1 MTVKMT
7 PSIDSTLPRC
17 IDAAEEGTRL
27 LSARTGRTDDA
38 ATLDKYQV
46 DYTPTA
52 AALMWTISLIRE
64 IQLKKYIRMLDPA
77 AGSGVFGRVA
87 RAVWGERVH
96 TTGIDVRP
104 SERENLAA
112 AYDESQISDFHKARL
127 RGPFDLVL
135 TNPPFMAFAEAWWEF
150 LLSRHLL
157 AENAVIAF
165 VGLSQWGQT
174 RRAWPQIQRWTPAEQ
189 HRIGGRLSFRGGA
202 AADQR
207 EYSLWIWRKGHHTR
221 GAWRTLQLPPLPR
234 ELAKWTDPPGLHP
247 VEPALLTQVIKA
259 LS

>member
-1 MTVKMT
+1 M
-7 PSIDSTLPRC
+7 D
-17 IDAAEEGTRL
+17 DAPL
-27 LSARTGRTDDA
+27 LSLATGRGDDDE
-38 ATLDKYQV
+38 TLRALQV

-52 AALMWTISLIRE
+52 AALMWAVSLARE
-64 IQLKKYIRMLDPA
+64 FALPSTVRMLDPA

-87 RAVWGERVH
+87 RAVWGSRIH
-96 TTGIDVRP
+96 TTAIEVRE
-104 SERENLAA
+104 SERDNLGD
-112 AYDESQISDFHKARL
+112 AYDEAHIGDFHKVDLA
-127 RGPFDLVL
+127 GPFDLVL
-135 TNPPFMAFAEAWWEF
+135 TNPPFVAFAEAWWEF

-189 HRIGGRLSFRGGA
+189 HRMGGRLCFRGVTARGRA
-202 AADQR
+202 AHDQR
-207 EYSLWIWRKGHHTR
+207 EYSLWIWRKGHHTQ

-234 ELAKWTDPPGLHP
+234 ELAKWTDPPGVHP
-247 VEPALLTQVIKA
+247 VEPALVSQVIKA

>member
-1 MTVKMT
+1 MTGE
-7 PSIDSTLPRC
+7 P
-17 IDAAEEGTRL
+17 L
-27 LSARTGRTDDA
+27 LSAPTGRTDDA
-38 ATLDKYQV
+38 ATLRKYQV
-46 DYTPTA
+46 DYTPTG
-52 AALMWTISLIRE
+52 AALMWTISLVRE
-64 IQLKKYIRMLDPA
+64 IQLKPFIRMLDPA
-77 AGSGVFGRVA
+77 AGSGVFGRIA

-112 AYDESQISDFHKARL
+112 AYDESQICDFHKADL

-135 TNPPFMAFAEAWWEF
+135 TNPPFRAFAEAWWEF
-150 LLSRHLL
+150 LRSRHLL
-157 AENAVIAF
+157 AEGAVIAF

-189 HRIGGRLSFRGGA
+189 HRMGGRLCFRGVTARGRA
-202 AADQR
+202 AHDQR
-207 EYSLWIWRKGHHTR
+207 EYSLYIWRKGHHTR

-247 VEPALLTQVIKA
+247 VEPALVSQVIKA